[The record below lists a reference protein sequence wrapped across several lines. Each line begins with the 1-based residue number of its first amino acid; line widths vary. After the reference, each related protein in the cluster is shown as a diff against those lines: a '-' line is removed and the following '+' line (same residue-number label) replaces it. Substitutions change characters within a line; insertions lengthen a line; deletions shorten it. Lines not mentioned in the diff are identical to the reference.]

1 MKKKRKKDGLILVL
15 GLALIDVGRKRKEG
29 WFDFGVGVGSDLY
42 VGGVGVRES
51 FYGGVGIGIGV
62 GIECY

>member
-1 MKKKRKKDGLILVL
+1 MLVEKEKKDGLI
-15 GLALIDVGRKRKEG
+15 
-29 WFDFGVGVGSDLY
+29 FGVGVGSDLY

-51 FYGGVGIGIGV
+51 FYGGVGIGVGV

>member
-1 MKKKRKKDGLILVL
+1 LILVL

-51 FYGGVGIGIGV
+51 FYGGVGIGIW
-62 GIECY
+62 CWH